1 MKKIVLIGPVYPYK
15 GGIAHYTSLMYRAL
29 AKKFD
34 VELISYKMQYPKFLF
49 KKEQRDYR
57 NDMFKVEGA
66 QFLIHT
72 ANPLNIIGVAR
83 KIRQCRP
90 DLVIMQWWHPYFAP
104 CYWILET
111 ALGKKI
117 KKMFVCH
124 NVFPHE
130 RFPMDKLL
138 TKLVLKKA
146 DFFLVHA
153 KVMEKT
159 CLPSSQTRS
168 FAIIPTPHTMHFKS
182 MVLTKN
188 RQDRCYPIILMKNY
202 CYSLALC
209 GITKD

>member
-90 DLVIMQWWHPYFAP
+90 DLVASLFCP
-104 CYWILET
+104 
-111 ALGKKI
+111 
-117 KKMFVCH
+117 
-124 NVFPHE
+124 
-130 RFPMDKLL
+130 LL
-138 TKLVLKKA
+138 LDT
-146 DFFLVHA
+146 
-153 KVMEKT
+153 
-159 CLPSSQTRS
+159 
-168 FAIIPTPHTMHFKS
+168 
-182 MVLTKN
+182 
-188 RQDRCYPIILMKNY
+188 
-202 CYSLALC
+202 
-209 GITKD
+209 